1 MKNAL
6 RLLAA
11 FVLAAILCP
20 HAAWGHRVNIF
31 AWTEAG
37 TVEVQ
42 CGFGKNSP
50 ARNSSVKVFDA
61 EDGTELASGTTD
73 ETGRFSFPI
82 PQVAKAHGLRI
93 LLDAGEGHR
102 NEWKMAQDEFSD
114 SSAPATS
121 SETPATTNSPR
132 EPSPARG
139 EPESGDAQRRGLTEA
154 RLRAVIGQELDSRL
168 APIKRAL
175 AEQKERGP
183 ELRDIIGGVGWL
195 IGIAGI
201 VLAMR
206 RKRA

>member
-1 MKNAL
+1 MKNAS

-11 FVLAAILCP
+11 FALAALLCP
-20 HAAWGHRVNIF
+20 VAAWGHRVNIF

-37 TVEVQ
+37 RVEVQ
-42 CGFGKNSP
+42 CGFSKNSP
-50 ARNSSVKVFDA
+50 ARNSAVKVFDGENGA
-61 EDGTELASGTTD
+61 ELASGTTD
-73 ETGRFSFPI
+73 EKGRFSFPI
-82 PQVAKAHGLRI
+82 PQAAKAHGLRI
-93 LLDAGEGHR
+93 VIDAGEGHK

-114 SSAPATS
+114 SSAQAAPPEAADARN
-121 SETPATTNSPR
+121 TPVAP
-132 EPSPARG
+132 PSAQ
-139 EPESGDAQRRGLTEA
+139 EKPESSGAPAPTLDEA
-154 RLRAVIGQELDSRL
+154 RLRAVIGQELDSSL

-175 AEQKERGP
+175 AEQKDRGP